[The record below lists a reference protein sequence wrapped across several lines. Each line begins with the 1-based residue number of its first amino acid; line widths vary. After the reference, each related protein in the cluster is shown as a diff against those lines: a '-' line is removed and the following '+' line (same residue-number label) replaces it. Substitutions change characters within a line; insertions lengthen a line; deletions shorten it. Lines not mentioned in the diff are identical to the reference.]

1 MEKEIVSWKKIKNIV
16 RSHQDKSIK
25 KWRKLESNSFKCD
38 SEKFNNV
45 GNCFKFVNFTDR
57 VKSESELE
65 TNGSQL
71 QADVEEKLMSSSNM
85 TCIIYNNQLEISNIG
100 KVVNNGTQKCK
111 LFDPEAVVET
121 NLEHSF
127 EKSYILTKSKDTN
140 RNNEETNVETQTIAA
155 NMTVCNS
162 KNNIDVSNN
171 IEYVLP
177 NVSYANILKQPSGI
191 RRSSNKPAYV
201 LSHISC

>member
-1 MEKEIVSWKKIKNIV
+1 
-16 RSHQDKSIK
+16 
-25 KWRKLESNSFKCD
+25 
-38 SEKFNNV
+38 
-45 GNCFKFVNFTDR
+45 
-57 VKSESELE
+57 
-65 TNGSQL
+65 
-71 QADVEEKLMSSSNM
+71 MSSLNM

-100 KVVNNGTQKCK
+100 KVVNNGIQNCEPSD
-111 LFDPEAVVET
+111 LEAVVET
-121 NLEHSF
+121 NLEHSY
-127 EKSYILTKSKDTN
+127 EKNYILTKCNDTN
-140 RNNEETNVETQTIAA
+140 RNNEETNIETQATAA